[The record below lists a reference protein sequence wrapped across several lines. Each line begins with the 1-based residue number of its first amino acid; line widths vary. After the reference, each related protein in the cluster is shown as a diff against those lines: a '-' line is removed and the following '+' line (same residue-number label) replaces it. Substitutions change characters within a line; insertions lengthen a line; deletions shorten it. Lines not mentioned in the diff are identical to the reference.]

1 MGKNV
6 SNTSA
11 SSGTVLSYSI
21 GITVTGNS
29 VSNVVVT
36 DTLPADVTFLSY
48 GSAPPGTTENT
59 SPPPLK
65 WTLPSPLAPG
75 IYQLI
80 YQTQVNNFV
89 SGGTIT
95 NNAQLT
101 YAGSSTPLT
110 SSVNVQ
116 ITGLFTINI
125 NIYNSAG
132 EVVKTIQVKQYSQPI
147 NSITLSQS
155 NLITELQGPNSTIL
169 IYYEGVLISTWD
181 GSDNNGNP
189 VTNGTYTIKVDSV
202 SSTGVVTSVQ
212 QQAIV
217 DRHLTDITA
226 NIYNSSGELIRT
238 LLYTVGEGTNAQMM
252 NVNLSANVVNLVSTN
267 SGAATLLQI
276 FVNTSGTPVTLSW
289 NGTTNTGTNVTP
301 GTYTI
306 QLHWDNGEGQ
316 TTDITRSIV
325 VMSGGA
331 NGTVLAE
338 PNVLESGSTLTTT
351 FNGNG
356 ITNAWMLNVKI
367 YTIAGELIQVIPGT
381 PGSTSTQWTA
391 TGMASGIY
399 IAAVQV
405 QNANGGIIENQLL
418 KILILH

>member
-6 SNTSA
+6 SNTSVNA
-11 SSGTVLSYSI
+11 GALLNYSI
-21 GITVTGNS
+21 GITVTGAN
-29 VSNVVVT
+29 VNNVVVT
-36 DTLPADVTFLSY
+36 DILPVDITFVSY
-48 GSAPPGTTENT
+48 GSAPAGTTENT

-75 IYQLI
+75 VYQLN
-80 YQTQVNNFV
+80 YQTQVNGFV
-89 SGGTIT
+89 SGETIT

-101 YAGSSTPLT
+101 YAGSTTPLT

-116 ITGLFTINI
+116 ITGLFTVNI

-132 EVVKTIQVKQYSQPI
+132 EVVKTIKVKQYSQPI
-147 NSITLSQS
+147 SSITLSQS

-169 IYYEGVLISTWD
+169 IYYDGVLISTWD
-181 GSDNNGNP
+181 GSDNSGNP

-202 SSTGVVTSVQ
+202 SPLGAVTSVS

-217 DRHLTDITA
+217 DRHITDITA

-238 LLYTVGEGTNAQMM
+238 LLYTVGEGTNAQMT
-252 NVNLSANVVNLVSTN
+252 NVNLSANVMNLGSTN

-276 FVNTSGTPVTLSW
+276 LVNTSGTPVTLTW
-289 NGTTNTGTNVTP
+289 DGTNNTGTNVTP

-306 QLHWDNGEGQ
+306 QIHWDNGEGQ
-316 TTDITRSIV
+316 TTDITRSV
-325 VMSGGA
+325 VVVSGGA

-351 FNGNG
+351 FNGSG

-367 YTIAGELIQVIPGT
+367 YTIAGELVRFIPGM
-381 PGSTSTQWTA
+381 PGNTSTQWTA

-405 QNANGGIIENQLL
+405 QNANGGVIENQLL
-418 KILILH
+418 KILVLH